1 MSKASRW
8 RWAKRIFYI
17 LGFIAQEEAE
27 KEMDEKSKEDKPDIA
42 KPHGPVN
49 APRRKQRGI

>member
-27 KEMDEKSKEDKPDIA
+27 KEMDEKIKEDKTDVP
-42 KPHGPVN
+42 KPRGPI
-49 APRRKQRGI
+49 KHDS